1 MDISPDSWILYEWRG
16 WRLNATIVFTW
27 VVMALLVLG
36 SWAVT
41 ARLSEGET
49 VSRWQVMLEVIVSAI
64 RDQIAEV
71 GADDPGRYL
80 PFIGTLFL
88 FIATANVLAV
98 VPGYQPP
105 TGSLSTTAALA
116 ICVLIAVPLFSI
128 GERGLGSYLRT
139 YLQPT
144 PLMLP
149 FNLVSEVSRTIA
161 LAVRLYGNVMSG
173 TVIVGILI
181 SVAPFFFP
189 VVMQVAGPADR
200 SDPGLHL
207 RHPRDGL
214 HRLGQPQPPGI
225 ESPARPSKDRNRRL
239 SMDSATLVAV
249 ISIFTA
255 GLTIAIGSIGP
266 ALAEGRAASQAL
278 QAIAQQPDASNTIT
292 RTLFVSLAM
301 IESTAIYCFVV
312 SMILIFANPF
322 TNLVAET
329 AAQAAGG

>member
-1 MDISPDSWILYEWRG
+1 MEISPDTWVLYEWRSFQ
-16 WRLNATIVFTW
+16 LNATIVFTW
-27 VVMALLVLG
+27 VVMALLVIG

-41 ARLSEGET
+41 SRLSAEET
-49 VSRWQVMLEVIVSAI
+49 VSRWQAALEVIVSTI

-88 FIATANVLAV
+88 FIATANILSV

-128 GERGLGSYLRT
+128 GRSGITGYLRR
-139 YLQPT
+139 YIQPT

-149 FNLVSEVSRTIA
+149 FNIVSEVSRTIA

-189 VVMQVAGPADR
+189 VVMQVL
-200 SDPGLHL
+200 GLL
-207 RHPRDGL
+207 TGL
-214 HRLGQPQPPGI
+214 IQ
-225 ESPARPSKDRNRRL
+225 AY
-239 SMDSATLVAV
+239 
-249 ISIFTA
+249 IFA
-255 GLTIAIGSIGP
+255 ILAMVYIGS
-266 ALAEGRAASQAL
+266 ASRSRRGADD
-278 QAIAQQPDASNTIT
+278 PSPNDA
-292 RTLFVSLAM
+292 
-301 IESTAIYCFVV
+301 
-312 SMILIFANPF
+312 
-322 TNLVAET
+322 
-329 AAQAAGG
+329 GD

>member
-1 MDISPDSWILYEWRG
+1 MEISPDTWVLYEWRG

-27 VVMALLVLG
+27 IVMALLVLG

-49 VSRWQVMLEVIVSAI
+49 ASHWQVLLEVVVSAI
-64 RDQIAEV
+64 RDQIDEV
-71 GADDPGRYL
+71 GADDPGRYR

-88 FIATANVLAV
+88 FIATANLLAV

-116 ICVLIAVPLFSI
+116 ICVLIAVPLFSS
-128 GERGLGSYLRT
+128 GKRGLGSYLRT

-149 FNLVSEVSRTIA
+149 FNLVGEVSRTIA

-189 VVMQVAGPADR
+189 VVMQLLGLLTGLIQAYIFAILAMVYISSASR
-200 SDPGLHL
+200 S
-207 RHPRDGL
+207 RRTS
-214 HRLGQPQPPGI
+214 
-225 ESPARPSKDRNRRL
+225 ESPA
-239 SMDSATLVAV
+239 
-249 ISIFTA
+249 
-255 GLTIAIGSIGP
+255 
-266 ALAEGRAASQAL
+266 ASQ
-278 QAIAQQPDASNTIT
+278 Q
-292 RTLFVSLAM
+292 
-301 IESTAIYCFVV
+301 STK
-312 SMILIFANPF
+312 
-322 TNLVAET
+322 T
-329 AAQAAGG
+329 GD